1 MEALLRCQVSQ
12 TVPRD
17 QPQERCTTLPFK
29 LLTPTHI
36 ADINGLSAKK
46 HVQKQASCCDF
57 DMNGQTVWGAF
68 LFPRLNFLINCQAGE
83 MF

>member
-29 LLTPTHI
+29 LLAPTHI
-36 ADINGLSAKK
+36 ADINGLPAEK
-46 HVQKQASCCDF
+46 HAQIFKNKHHCFDF
-57 DMNGQTVWGAF
+57 DMNCRTF
-68 LFPRLNFLINCQAGE
+68 
-83 MF
+83 